1 MKFQSSFRIYSVN
14 VDDNS
19 VTILFKDF
27 RNQTAYIR
35 CPAPLKVLVHLL
47 DDNLTDEARY
57 NADWLGEFGVTYQKG
72 VGTKLHL
79 LALL

>member
-1 MKFQSSFRIYSVN
+1 MKFQSSFRIYRVN
-14 VDDNS
+14 EEDNS
-19 VTILFKDF
+19 VTILFEDF
-27 RNQTAYIR
+27 RNQTVYVR
-35 CPAPLKVLVHLL
+35 CPAALKVLVHLL
-47 DDNLTDEARY
+47 DDAVTDEERY